1 MKLIYIYIYIYVYM
15 NKQKHVI
22 GHSENIV
29 MEQHIHQKT
38 WLKT

>member
-1 MKLIYIYIYIYVYM
+1 MKLIYM

-29 MEQHIHQKT
+29 MEQRIH
-38 WLKT
+38 LKHA